1 MIFLNKTHSGK
12 YNLLMNYIL
21 LAANFMFPLIT
32 YPYVTRVL
40 GAEGLGTISFANS
53 VANYFAAI
61 ATFGITSYAVRTC
74 AKIKNDKIGFA
85 KTAGELFTAN
95 AVTTAI
101 SVILFAITILTIP
114 TFRSQWKFMAIF
126 GCNFALEFMGVNW
139 FYTATEQFTYIT
151 IRNIVYKSLSLI
163 CVFLWVKD
171 SSDVLI
177 YAGITVFFGIGV
189 NILNYIHA
197 RKSIP
202 IRFSPTSKFSKHY
215 HKTKWFFLQSVA
227 LTILSNMDVSML
239 GFLSTNTHVG
249 NYEVALKL
257 KLLLS
262 SLVSSL
268 GNVFLPRLSRSY
280 EQKQMD
286 AFWNTV
292 HKSLRYNC
300 VISLPMMG
308 YFWISADGIINVFC
322 GNEYIYSADIL
333 RILMVAVFLVGIST
347 VTGIQILLSIDKE
360 KGLFWS
366 LIAGSAVNFALN
378 LCIVPVLHGMG
389 AAITTVCAEAVILAF
404 QLWVIKKQGI
414 RLPIGAILKKPLVGA
429 FTAFL
434 TTLIVSEIWPLSGI
448 CELLVSGLFFAGV
461 YGTVLWLL
469 KEEIFMEIIHMIF
482 GRKNERR
489 KNEGRK

>member
-1 MIFLNKTHSGK
+1 MSKTHSGK

-21 LAANFMFPLIT
+21 LAANFLFPLIT

-40 GAEGLGTISFANS
+40 GAESLGTVSFAGS

-74 AKIKNDKIGFA
+74 AKVKEDEKGFA

-101 SVILFAITILTIP
+101 AVLFYTVTIFIIP
-114 TFRSQWKFMAIF
+114 TFRAQWQLMVLF
-126 GCNFALEFMGVNW
+126 GLGFAMEFIGVNW

-151 IRNIVYKSLSLI
+151 IRNIVYKSVSLI

-171 SSDVLI
+171 SSDALV
-177 YAGITVFFGIGV
+177 YAGITVFAGIGI
-189 NILNYIHA
+189 NIVNYIHA
-197 RKSIP
+197 QKSIP
-202 IRFSPTSKFSKHY
+202 IRFALTSKVIRHY

-239 GFLSTNTHVG
+239 GFLSTNTQVG

-268 GNVFLPRLSRSY
+268 GNVFLPRLSRNV
-280 EQKQMD
+280 ERKQMD

-292 HKSLRYNC
+292 HKSLRYNG
-300 VISLPMMG
+300 VISLPMMEF
-308 YFWISADGIINVFC
+308 FWISADEIIKVFC
-322 GNEYIYSADIL
+322 GTEYIYAADIL
-333 RILMVAVFLVGIST
+333 RILMVAVFLIGIST

-366 LIAGSAVNFALN
+366 LVAGSAVNFVLN
-378 LCIVPVLHGMG
+378 RCMIPVMQGMG
-389 AAITTVCAEAVILAF
+389 AALTTVCAESVILIV
-404 QLWVIKKQGI
+404 QLCFIKKCGI
-414 RLPIGAILKKPLVGA
+414 RLPLGTILKKPFVGA
-429 FTAFL
+429 LAAFL
-434 TTLIVSEIWPLSGI
+434 ITLTVSEIWPLSGI
-448 CELLVSGLFFAGV
+448 YELIVSGMCFAGV
-461 YGTVLWLL
+461 YGAVLWLW
-469 KEEIFMEIIHMIF
+469 KEEIFMEIVHMIF

-489 KNEGRK
+489 N